1 MSMFTACTR
10 LKFGMKRKQKRYE
23 EQNLQLMCSPVGR
36 FKTVVEEG
44 SSNVQ
49 LYQISTQQS
58 HKLYFKERDLK
69 RRSQVTA
76 IPCDMVPSS
85 GIRKSLQYHLDE
97 QNKTNLDHV
106 DEADDVGVID
116 LPQDENLRHETILQL
131 LTKPSHG
138 DLLDCNHGSIYKMPP
153 FPHHRKRTRPDLSSH
168 RVIPDYP
175 PAHPR
180 RQLSHPSSAEQIYG
194 DPKIE

>member
-116 LPQDENLRHETILQL
+116 LPRDENPRHRDL
-131 LTKPSHG
+131 HG
-138 DLLDCNHGSIYKMPP
+138 DLLDSNHVPSTPP
-153 FPHHRKRTRPDLSSH
+153 KTIPTRFVVPIDFS
-168 RVIPDYP
+168 
-175 PAHPR
+175 
-180 RQLSHPSSAEQIYG
+180 EQ
-194 DPKIE
+194 K

>member
-1 MSMFTACTR
+1 
-10 LKFGMKRKQKRYE
+10 
-23 EQNLQLMCSPVGR
+23 MCPPVGR

-116 LPQDENLRHETILQL
+116 LPRDENPRHR
-131 LTKPSHG
+131 
-138 DLLDCNHGSIYKMPP
+138 DLLDSNHVPSTPP
-153 FPHHRKRTRPDLSSH
+153 KTIPTRFVVPIDLS
-168 RVIPDYP
+168 YKKKNKE
-175 PAHPR
+175 R
-180 RQLSHPSSAEQIYG
+180 RRREDEEEEREGKKKSQ
-194 DPKIE
+194 

>member
-49 LYQISTQQS
+49 LYQISTQQR

-116 LPQDENLRHETILQL
+116 LPRDENPRHRDL
-131 LTKPSHG
+131 HG
-138 DLLDCNHGSIYKMPP
+138 DLLDSNHVPSTPP
-153 FPHHRKRTRPDLSSH
+153 KTIPTRFVVPIDFSEPKKTKNEDEETTKTKRQ
-168 RVIPDYP
+168 
-175 PAHPR
+175 R
-180 RQLSHPSSAEQIYG
+180 RGRERMQKKEKLII
-194 DPKIE
+194 K